1 MLNINYIYVYT
12 FFCKIKKYNRV
23 GPGQHYRPRLQPKHG
38 TTFLA
43 LASIRSFLRPH
54 GAMDSM
60 VFEVTELDGATMI
73 CHINSKMKGYL
84 LVLNVSNCYEV
95 A

>member
-1 MLNINYIYVYT
+1 VS
-12 FFCKIKKYNRV
+12 
-23 GPGQHYRPRLQPKHG
+23 GQASTTSQGYSPSTARRSWLLQALDY
-38 TTFLA
+38 FLDH
-43 LASIRSFLRPH
+43 I

-60 VFEVTELDGATMI
+60 VFEVDGATMI
-73 CHINSKMKGYL
+73 CHTNSRMKCYL

>member
-1 MLNINYIYVYT
+1 VSGRTSTTGRDYSPSTTQCSWL
-12 FFCKIKKYNRV
+12 
-23 GPGQHYRPRLQPKHG
+23 LQ
-38 TTFLA
+38 A
-43 LASIRSFLRPH
+43 LSRFSDHI

-60 VFEVTELDGATMI
+60 VFEIPELDGATMI
-73 CHINSKMKGYL
+73 CHTNSKIKGYL